1 MGYDFSV
8 MIKTDF
14 RKRHDREATLNK
26 LEETCALLN
35 RSEGACSYV
44 VDTEDDFDRW
54 CIRDSDDEGHFF
66 MELWLFN
73 GFWHMETGFG
83 YFQYFEKVHSIR
95 RSVYE
100 YVLLLGEK
108 EAWPCDERYSWN
120 SGALTDYCCSFED
133 WISYCENR
141 LGNRIKNLDICDVM
155 NSKKQFYVGDLVYH
169 DSYDDYHQKMRL
181 YKANYSNYDLLE
193 MLDVGPLLY
202 LMRNGK
208 KYMLSTESNSF
219 LTGGPIDSFQMVDSC
234 HYFVLIKNK
243 KKALFSNEGKQI
255 TDFVDAHFYSK
266 NEWEG
271 ETYHNYIRDLDSD
284 FVIEI

>member
-14 RKRHDREATLNK
+14 RKRHDREETLKK
-26 LEETCALLN
+26 LEDTCALLN
-35 RSEGACSYV
+35 KSEGTNSYI
-44 VDTEDDFDRW
+44 VDTDDTFDQW
-54 CIRDSDDEGHFF
+54 CIRDTDEGHFF

-95 RSVYE
+95 KSAFE
-100 YVLLLGEK
+100 YVSLLGQK

-120 SGALTDYCCSFED
+120 SGALSDYCCTFED
-133 WISYCENR
+133 WKAYCEKG
-141 LGNRIKNLDICDVM
+141 LDGKIKKLDIRDVM
-155 NSKKQFYVGDLVYH
+155 NSKDEFYVGDLVYY
-169 DSYDDYHQKMRL
+169 DSFEDYHQKLQL
-181 YKANYSNYDLLE
+181 YKKQYSGYDLLE

-202 LMRNGK
+202 IMHDGK
-208 KYMLSTESNSF
+208 KYMLNTETNSF
-219 LTGGPIDSFQMVDSC
+219 LTDGPIDSFQMVDTC
-234 HYFVLIKNK
+234 HYFVLIKDN
-243 KKALFSNEGKQI
+243 KKALFSHEGKQI
-255 TDFVDAHFYSK
+255 TDFMNAHFYSK

-271 ETYHNYIRDLDSD
+271 QTYHNYIRDLDSN